1 MRVSRIRAKFFG
13 RPLPIPLTP
22 SLWFTII
29 LPATRHRV
37 RQITASRDVLLRRRN
52 YCKSSYSITSSSAR
66 HRKGIPATSVSRKQ
80 ECCRTEILNPK
91 IEIRNHMRTAKIHP
105 TAIVDPAARIADDAE
120 VGPFSV
126 IGPQVVIGNKTI
138 VQSHVVI
145 EGEVQIGHGNFIG
158 HGAVIGAPPQDVSFS
173 PERTTKLEIGNNN
186 IIREYCT
193 IHRGTAEG
201 SSTKI
206 GDKNFLMAGAH
217 IGHNCGIGN
226 NVIIANNCLL
236 AGFVQVD
243 DGAFLG
249 GGSTFH
255 QFMHIGRLV
264 MVQGSSAFGKDLP
277 PFVIAAE
284 RNCVFGLNI
293 VGMRRAGLG
302 ANDRDEIKEA
312 FKLIYLSGL
321 NTSQALKKAETM
333 TFGAPAREFLDFV
346 ASSKKRGICPL
357 KRSETDDVSA

>member
-1 MRVSRIRAKFFG
+1 MIR
-13 RPLPIPLTP
+13 
-22 SLWFTII
+22 
-29 LPATRHRV
+29 
-37 RQITASRDVLLRRRN
+37 
-52 YCKSSYSITSSSAR
+52 
-66 HRKGIPATSVSRKQ
+66 
-80 ECCRTEILNPK
+80 
-91 IEIRNHMRTAKIHP
+91 AKIHP
-105 TAIVDPAARIADDAE
+105 TAIVDSAAQIADDVE

-126 IGPQVVIGNKTI
+126 IGPQVAIGDKTI

-145 EGEVQIGHGNFIG
+145 EGEVKIGADNFIG
-158 HGAVIGAPPQDVSFS
+158 HGAVIGAPPQDVLFS
-173 PERTTKLEIGNNN
+173 PERKTKVAIGNNN

-193 IHRGTAEG
+193 IHRGTAEE
-201 SSTKI
+201 SATKI

-217 IGHNCGIGN
+217 IGHNCEIGN

-284 RNCVFGLNI
+284 RNSVFGVNV
-293 VGMRRAGLG
+293 VGLRRAGFSVK
-302 ANDRDEIKEA
+302 DRDEIKAA
-312 FKLIYLSGL
+312 FKLVYLSGL
-321 NTSQALKKAETM
+321 NISQALKEAATM
-333 TFGAPAREFLDFV
+333 KFGAPAREFLDFV
-346 ASSKKRGICPL
+346 ANAKKRSICPL
-357 KRSETDDVSA
+357 KRGGNKEMLF